1 MTVTVGRGQIRSVH
15 GLSRSEFQSVTAPGQ
30 SPLLTV
36 SRLPGVK
43 AMYPVEIIAA
53 PRRASGNETQPDLV
67 FLDIAMPVMNGIV
80 ATAQIKAA
88 LPDTRVIVLSMHLNE
103 DHIRRALSAGADGY
117 MVKDAAPA
125 ELKLAVQAMRV
136 GQSYLSPAAAS
147 LLIQQVLP
155 ALRLADP
162 LHALTARQSDV
173 LTLFAE
179 GRSTKDIAGRVALQR
194 RFISH
199 AAKLLAPGGVL
210 VYCVCSLEPEEG
222 EEQAR
227 WISATMPDLEPMPI
241 SADELGGYPEA
252 LLEAGRLDLLASE
265 NLKAPAGGRRH

>member
-1 MTVTVGRGQIRSVH
+1 MRVLLADDHTLFRA
-15 GLSRSEFQSVTAPGQ
+15 GLTA
-30 SPLLTV
+30 LLGD
-36 SRLPGVK
+36 LPGMDIVGE
-43 AMYPVEIIAA
+43 AGDGAA
-53 PRRASGNETQPDLV
+53 AVALAIETRPDLV

-88 LPDTRVIVLSMHLNE
+88 LPDTRAIVLSMHLNE
-103 DHIRRALSAGADGY
+103 DHIRGALSAGADGY

-173 LTLFAE
+173 LRLIAE
-179 GRSTKDIAGRVALQR
+179 GMTSKGIARQLKVSPKTIDIHRTQLMQRLDIHDIAGLTRFAVRV
-194 RFISH
+194 
-199 AAKLLAPGGVL
+199 GL
-210 VYCVCSLEPEEG
+210 VGS
-222 EEQAR
+222 
-227 WISATMPDLEPMPI
+227 S
-241 SADELGGYPEA
+241 
-252 LLEAGRLDLLASE
+252 
-265 NLKAPAGGRRH
+265 